1 MMPADTTINL
11 ASPVPRYAEARIRL
25 ALADTRVVA
34 IVGPRQSGKTTLA
47 RKLAREDRRD
57 FLTLDDEQTR
67 AFALSDPTGF
77 LRGKERAAIDEIQR
91 APNLILAIKKSVDED
106 PRPGRFLI
114 TGSADLFGGAIAPDS
129 LAGRVETI
137 ALLPLSQAEIWRAPP
152 SRLVED
158 LFAGALCD
166 RVLPTAGP
174 DLVQRVLGGGFPE
187 ALARP
192 PRRRRDWLL
201 AYAQSLAERDV
212 SDIAPF
218 IKPGQ
223 MRSLLDHAAVSAGQ
237 LLNMTDLGGRI
248 GVDAKTID
256 RWMALL
262 EKLFIVSRVRPW
274 HCNELKRL
282 IKTPKLQFID
292 SGLLAALRGQDD
304 RSLSRDRQAFGA
316 LLECFVY
323 SELRKV
329 TARTGDW
336 TLISHYR
343 DKDQAEVDFVLENGP
358 GRVAGVEVKA
368 SATARPDDFA
378 GLKRMRDAL
387 GARFVAGV
395 LLYDGEQFLQISDR
409 LWAAPLSALWS

>member
-1 MMPADTTINL
+1 MPTDQTIDL
-11 ASPVPRYAEARIRL
+11 ASPVTRHAESRVRV

-47 RKLAREDRRD
+47 RKLAREDGRG
-57 FLTLDDEQTR
+57 FLTLDDEQAR
-67 AFALSDPTGF
+67 AFALDDPAGF
-77 LRGKERAAIDEIQR
+77 LRGRERVAIDEIQR

-137 ALLPLSQAEIWRAPP
+137 PLLPLSQAEIVKLPP
-152 SRLVED
+152 PAFIAD
-158 LFAGALCD
+158 LFAGKLCH
-166 RVLPTAGP
+166 RAVPLPLH
-174 DLVQRVLGGGFPE
+174 DLTQRVLGGGFPE

-192 PRRRRDWLL
+192 PARRRDWLL

-223 MRSLLDHAAVSAGQ
+223 MRLLMDHAALSAGQ
-237 LLNMTDLGGRI
+237 LLNMSELGARV
-248 GVDAKTID
+248 GVDSKTID
-256 RWMALL
+256 RWIALL

-274 HCNELKRL
+274 HGNGLKRL

-292 SGLLAALRGQDD
+292 SGMLAALRDQDAQ
-304 RSLSRDRQAFGA
+304 SIARDRQAFGA

-323 SELRKV
+323 GELRKA
-329 TARTGDW
+329 TALAGDRIR
-336 TLISHYR
+336 ISHYR

-358 GRVAGVEVKA
+358 GIVAGVEVKA
-368 SATARPDDFA
+368 SATARPEDFS

-387 GARFVAGV
+387 GVGFVAGV
-395 LLYDGEQFLQISDR
+395 LLYDGEDCQQVGDR
-409 LWAAPLSALWS
+409 LWAAPLSFLWV